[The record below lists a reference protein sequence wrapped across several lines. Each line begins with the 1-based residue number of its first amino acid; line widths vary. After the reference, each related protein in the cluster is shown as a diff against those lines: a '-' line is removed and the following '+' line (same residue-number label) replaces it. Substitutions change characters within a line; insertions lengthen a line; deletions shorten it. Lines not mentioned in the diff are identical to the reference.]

1 MAELAKI
8 LKDEAWLESEKRGT
22 EVPLYDDCV
31 YERAVKIWEAEH
43 EKQNQNVVSTEDDY
57 FSI

>member
-8 LKDEAWLESEKRGT
+8 LKDEAWLESEKRGDS
-22 EVPLYDDCV
+22 VPLHDKRV
-31 YERAVKIWEAEH
+31 FNRAVKIWEEQN
-43 EKQNQNVVSTEDDY
+43 EKLVKKEMDY